1 MANEDTEPDEMLPEY
16 DFRGGIRGKY
26 VHRFA
31 DVKPVVVELAPDVAA
46 AFPDANAVNE
56 ALRTVLRALRVGP
69 PKIAG

>member
-1 MANEDTEPDEMLPEY
+1 MLPEY

-31 DVKPVVVELAPDVAA
+31 DVKPVVVVASDVAA